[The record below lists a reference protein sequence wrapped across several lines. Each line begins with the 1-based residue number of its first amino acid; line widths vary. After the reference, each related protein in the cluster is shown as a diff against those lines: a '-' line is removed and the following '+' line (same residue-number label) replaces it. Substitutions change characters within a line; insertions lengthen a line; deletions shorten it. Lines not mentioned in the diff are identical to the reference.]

1 MVWSSLQRI
10 QVRRHGTGLT
20 GKNSLR
26 RTTGSNTTDATWRL
40 KHDSHDTGHVGCLPD
55 SGQEWMEKIPEDDRK
70 MNYDLMKVAREQQKF
85 RGQKSLDL
93 FGEDKDDGL

>member
-1 MVWSSLQRI
+1 
-10 QVRRHGTGLT
+10 
-20 GKNSLR
+20 
-26 RTTGSNTTDATWRL
+26 
-40 KHDSHDTGHVGCLPD
+40 
-55 SGQEWMEKIPEDDRK
+55 MEKISEDDRK